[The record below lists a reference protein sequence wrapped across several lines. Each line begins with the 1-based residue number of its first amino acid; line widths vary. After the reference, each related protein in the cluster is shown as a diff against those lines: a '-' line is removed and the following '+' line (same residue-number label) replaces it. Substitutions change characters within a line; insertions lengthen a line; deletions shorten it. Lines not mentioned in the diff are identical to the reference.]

1 MRAHPHGAQ
10 RGRDPSG
17 DVDVSLN
24 VTLSFLHPDEGFR
37 LSHKHTHTPEGSAI
51 CSSLS
56 ATFTASLRS
65 RQLSVAFRRRLKVW
79 FNHSNLQ
86 GRPSLRQT
94 NPRTRKKNRYSVHG
108 HDGNGRRKLSYILM
122 GRFLMCYWFLF
133 LPSRLKQ
140 VNKIH

>member
-37 LSHKHTHTPEGSAI
+37 LSHTHTLQQGSAI

-56 ATFTASLRS
+56 ATFTASSRS

-94 NPRTRKKNRYSVHG
+94 NPRTRKKNRYSVLVR
-108 HDGNGRRKLSYILM
+108 DGNGRRKLSCTLK
-122 GRFLMCYWFLF
+122 GEFLMCYWFLF

-140 VNKIH
+140 VN